1 MAALTLDPD
10 EIVIGGEI
18 VHVAP
23 VIVEQAAATLR
34 YELHPLPTDEPV
46 VVRAGRLR
54 DTDGALGALAAAFH
68 LSPLLVGYPQPET
81 ADGRED
87 LRGTLRTP
95 IPAPL
100 HARLRRAL

>member
-18 VHVAP
+18 TRVAP

-34 YELHPLPTDEPV
+34 YELHPLPTGDSL

-68 LSPLLVGYPQPET
+68 LSPLLAGYPVPET
-81 ADGRED
+81 THVHDDPRGHPRGLPPGPSRMRRD
-87 LRGTLRTP
+87 L
-95 IPAPL
+95 
-100 HARLRRAL
+100 